1 MNWDNV
7 EDKWKQLTSSAKE
20 NWSKL
25 SDQDFEQISG
35 KREQLTSKLQEVYGI
50 TRREADKT
58 NLGLGKDRREHSED
72 NCVIAIPI
80 RLRPDGRQIVDLLMN
95 TLAQIAAASTRIESA
110 RSCL

>member
-50 TRREADKT
+50 TRREADKQIWDW
-58 NLGLGKDRREHSED
+58 GKTVENTRKT
-72 NCVIAIPI
+72 IA
-80 RLRPDGRQIVDLLMN
+80 
-95 TLAQIAAASTRIESA
+95 
-110 RSCL
+110 